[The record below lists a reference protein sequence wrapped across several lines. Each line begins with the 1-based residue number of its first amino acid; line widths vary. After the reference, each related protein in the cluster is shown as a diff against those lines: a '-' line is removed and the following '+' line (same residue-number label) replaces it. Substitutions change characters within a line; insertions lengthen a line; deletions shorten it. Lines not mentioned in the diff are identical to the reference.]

1 MTGGF
6 IFLWLVTTGEVTI
19 FGKGNIH
26 HSKGIRNRTLAWNVL
41 IDTINLPFFK
51 IYVKIVLR
59 RVLILSLFNCLE
71 DKHQKSVA

>member
-6 IFLWLVTTGEVTI
+6 IFLWFITTGEVTI
-19 FGKGNIH
+19 FGKGNVH

-59 RVLILSLFNCLE
+59 RVLILSLFNCPE
-71 DKHQKSVA
+71 DKQKSVA